1 MESKARYHFPQIR
14 FSSGKK
20 ELYNSI
26 LKKKFVNLPE
36 ERVRLA
42 MVDYLLLEA
51 GWNKN
56 RIGFEAPIRLP
67 QTKHPLRADLVLY
80 DQKMN
85 PYVIIECKSESVA
98 LNLSTAE
105 QIARYNSSI
114 NAPYLML
121 TNGITDYWFSID
133 GKSVEQIDSPLNNII
148 KKDEFRED
156 VNYWTERGFINPDSD
171 EELKMQLSN
180 FITKFWDIN
189 DNNLQSY
196 FDLNPP
202 MISYPIQ
209 NRYRI
214 FELDD
219 QQKLAITFL
228 FDGISSTRL
237 IGILNQSGE
246 NKGLVSVNLDE
257 MFSGKKDSA
266 VVYQQEK
273 TKMIDA
279 RSILSFDFKSA
290 DSKSITKLK
299 NEVINFFD

>member
-1 MESKARYHFPQIR
+1 MKSKSRHHFPQVR
-14 FSSGKK
+14 FNSDKK

-80 DQKMN
+80 GQKMI
-85 PYVIIECKSESVA
+85 PHTIVECKSQSVA

-133 GKSVEQIDSPLNNII
+133 GKAVEQIESPLNEII
-148 KKDEFRED
+148 GDG
-156 VNYWTERGFINPDSD
+156 NYRNSADYWIERGFLNPDSD
-171 EELKMQLSN
+171 DDLNGWLIDVLQH
-180 FITKFWDIN
+180 FWDKESDIN
-189 DNNLQSY
+189 QTYL
-196 FDLNPP
+196 DLNPP

-214 FELDD
+214 FEMGEN
-219 QQKLAITFL
+219 QKLALTFL
-228 FDGISSTRL
+228 FDGDISTRL
-237 IGILNQSGE
+237 IGILNQSG
-246 NKGLVSVNLDE
+246 NNRGMVSVNLDE
-257 MFSGKKDSA
+257 MFAGKADSA
-266 VVYQQEK
+266 LIYQQDQ
-273 TKMIDA
+273 TKVTDA
-279 RSILSFDFKSA
+279 GSTLSVDFKKS
-290 DSKSITKLK
+290 DSDAVKKIK

>member
-1 MESKARYHFPQIR
+1 MKSKSRNHFPRVR
-14 FSSGKK
+14 FNSGKK

-56 RIGFEAPIRLP
+56 RIGFEAPVRLP
-67 QTKHPLRADLVLY
+67 HTKHPLRADLVLY

-85 PYVIIECKSESVA
+85 PYSIVECKSQSVS

-121 TNGITDYWFSID
+121 TNGIADYWFSID
-133 GKSVEQIDSPLNNII
+133 GKAVEQIESPLTETINNGNFRDSADYWM
-148 KKDEFRED
+148 KRGFLNPGSDNVLKGWLTGVLQQLWNRED
-156 VNYWTERGFINPDSD
+156 
-171 EELKMQLSN
+171 
-180 FITKFWDIN
+180 DIN
-189 DNNLQSY
+189 QTYL
-196 FDLNPP
+196 DLKPP

-214 FELDD
+214 FEMDNNY
-219 QQKLAITFL
+219 KLALTFL
-228 FDGISSTRL
+228 FDGVSSTRL
-237 IGILNQSGE
+237 IGILNQAG
-246 NKGLVSVNLDE
+246 NNRGVVSVNLDE
-257 MFSGKKDSA
+257 MFALKTDSA
-266 VVYQQEK
+266 VVYQQDQ
-273 TKMIDA
+273 TKALDA
-279 RSILSFDFKSA
+279 GSVLSVDYKKSDSDSIN
-290 DSKSITKLK
+290 KLK

>member
-1 MESKARYHFPQIR
+1 MKSKARHHFPQVR

-42 MVDYLLLEA
+42 MVDYLLFEA

-85 PYVIIECKSESVA
+85 PHTIIECKSESVA
-98 LNLSTAE
+98 LNLNTAE

-121 TNGITDYWFSID
+121 TNGITDYWFSIE
-133 GKSVEQIDSPLNNII
+133 GKSVEAIESPLSENAPN
-148 KKDEFRED
+148 KDFRSSEEYW
-156 VNYWTERGFINPDSD
+156 VNRGFLNPESD
-171 EELKMQLSN
+171 EELKKSLTNFLQL
-180 FITKFWDIN
+180 FWKNGDSIK
-189 DNNLQSY
+189 QSY

-214 FELDD
+214 FEMDNH
-219 QQKLAITFL
+219 QKLAITIL
-228 FDGISSTRL
+228 FDGINSTRL
-237 IGILNQSGE
+237 IGMLNRSGQ
-246 NKGLVSVNLDE
+246 NRGLVSVNLDG
-257 MFSGKKDSA
+257 FHAGKNDSA
-266 VVYQQEK
+266 VVYQQDQTK
-273 TKMIDA
+273 TVNTGE
-279 RSILSFDFKSA
+279 ILSVDFKNV
-290 DSKSITKLK
+290 DSEDIKKLK
-299 NEVINFFD
+299 NEVIKFFD

>member
-1 MESKARYHFPQIR
+1 MKSKSRHHFPQIR

-56 RIGFEAPIRLP
+56 RVGFEAPIRLP

-80 DQKMN
+80 DQKMK
-85 PYVIIECKSESVA
+85 PHIIVECKSETVA

-133 GKSVEQIDSPLNNII
+133 GKTVEQVQSPMTESSINRDFRGSVE
-148 KKDEFRED
+148 
-156 VNYWTERGFINPDSD
+156 YWINRGFVNPDSD
-171 EELKMQLSN
+171 DELKNHLSN
-180 FITKFWDIN
+180 FLQLFWDEDDSIR
-189 DNNLQSY
+189 QKY
-196 FDLNPP
+196 FDLKPP

-214 FELDD
+214 FEMDD
-219 QQKLAITFL
+219 DQKLAITFL
-228 FDGISSTRL
+228 FDGFNSTRM
-237 IGILNQSGE
+237 IGILNQAGQ
-246 NKGLVSVNLDE
+246 NRGLVSVNLDE
-257 MFSGKKDSA
+257 AFAGETDSA
-266 VVYQQEK
+266 VVYQKDQ
-273 TKMIDA
+273 TKIFDA
-279 RSILSFDFKSA
+279 RTILSFDFSVSTEA
-290 DSKSITKLK
+290 VIKLQ
-299 NEVINFFD
+299 NEMINFFD